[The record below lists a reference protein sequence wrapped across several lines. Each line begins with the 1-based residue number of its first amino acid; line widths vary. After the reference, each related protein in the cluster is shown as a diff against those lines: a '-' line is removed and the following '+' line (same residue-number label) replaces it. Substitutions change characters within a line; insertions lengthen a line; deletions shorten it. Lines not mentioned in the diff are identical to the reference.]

1 MINGRGAGGWE
12 DVRGR
17 LYCQSPTWATPGHPR
32 ALVEKKGHRRAS
44 QRCRE
49 EPSLYMSSP
58 YRILME
64 KTKAAFTFS
73 VGFQEPRE
81 TFSVGALLGGKV
93 IKR

>member
-1 MINGRGAGGWE
+1 MISGRGAGGWE

-17 LYCQSPTWATPGHPR
+17 LSGPTWATPGRPR

-81 TFSVGALLGGKV
+81 TFSVGALLGRKV